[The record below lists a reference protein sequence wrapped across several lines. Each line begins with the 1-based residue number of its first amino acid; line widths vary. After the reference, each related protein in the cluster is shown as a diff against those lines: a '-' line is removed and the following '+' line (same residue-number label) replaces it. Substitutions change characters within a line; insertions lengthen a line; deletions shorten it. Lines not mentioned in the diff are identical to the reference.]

1 MHAHF
6 DCFSGAAGDMM
17 LAACLDAADSLPYPL
32 VSQQLGQSPTA
43 DGGHTGTNSDE
54 LLSRLVNDLEGGLP
68 ELKGEFGL
76 SAKRVWRGM
85 GKIAAMKV
93 DVRSVYNHEAA
104 PVPGA
109 PKVHETQPHEQG
121 HHHHEHEHSS
131 AVAKGSKEDPQHIC
145 DEHSHSHDHS
155 HDHGHSR
162 SHDHSHNHSHD
173 HSHSRA
179 HSHDHQS
186 SVSESMRYMQS
197 YTSTTDKSTPIYV
210 VYGSVSINIV

>member
-1 MHAHF
+1 
-6 DCFSGAAGDMM
+6 
-17 LAACLDAADSLPYPL
+17 
-32 VSQQLGQSPTA
+32 
-43 DGGHTGTNSDE
+43 
-54 LLSRLVNDLEGGLP
+54 
-68 ELKGEFGL
+68 
-76 SAKRVWRGM
+76 
-85 GKIAAMKV
+85 V

-145 DEHSHSHDHS
+145 DEHNHSHDHS